1 MGGSTKATTP
11 SKAAARRLWAG
22 AAAEAACSVDSSSRL
37 HVSESE
43 HSKLRQMPGLR
54 RVYAKAK
61 QDLDEQKMY
70 IRGRARP
77 GRWRLQEE
85 QDAMQIRNVI
95 LGKWR
100 AKTHKTLVQNAK
112 RLLNPQD
119 MSITIE
125 WTKAHVGTEGS

>member
-1 MGGSTKATTP
+1 
-11 SKAAARRLWAG
+11 
-22 AAAEAACSVDSSSRL
+22 
-37 HVSESE
+37 
-43 HSKLRQMPGLR
+43 MPGLR